1 MTSTALDFLDSA
13 KRLLDQPNPAEI
25 ACRNAVSRAYYA
37 VYHHAL
43 SHADTQ
49 DWACYEMPAH
59 QGLAERYAAN
69 QHKALAYQLTDLHKS
84 RCAADYQLNYTYSQS
99 NAVEHLAKCEKW
111 IERTA

>member
-1 MTSTALDFLDSA
+1 MPPGRPGLDHPIRPEPRIA
-13 KRLLDQPNPAEI
+13 HLDQPNPAEI

-84 RCAADYQLNYTYSQS
+84 RCAADYQLNYTY
-99 NAVEHLAKCEKW
+99 AKA
-111 IERTA
+111 T

>member
-69 QHKALAYQLTDLHKS
+69 QHKVSIQDDVGNIFGSLTD
-84 RCAADYQLNYTYSQS
+84 AAKFHGVT
-99 NAVEHLAKCEKW
+99 VEAIRYRIKTKKYK
-111 IERTA
+111 II